1 MVLVGFF
8 LSQRRINPASSFI
21 NTFDLEPAGD
31 ASATTDAPLEGFLTL
46 TAGDDGSVTIERT
59 GLRLVEGETANL
71 VATIIDDKVTIEEKK
86 GKVSALGGK
95 ETYYNMNMNGVIKIM
110 RSMGN
115 NDQYWVSADGAKRL
129 GNYVIVAANLN
140 THPRGSIVD
149 TSLGKGIVCDT
160 GGFAKKNAEQID
172 IATSW

>member
-1 MVLVGFF
+1 MDFTSIEFYTIAFVVAMVLVGFF

-31 ASATTDAPLEGFLTL
+31 ASAATDAPLEGSLTL

-95 ETYYNMNMNGVIKIM
+95 ETYYKGKVKVNYFLPNNKVYVRYDSTVTGQWCKFAFKNFP
-110 RSMGN
+110 GN
-115 NDQYWVSADGAKRL
+115 
-129 GNYVIVAANLN
+129 
-140 THPRGSIVD
+140 
-149 TSLGKGIVCDT
+149 
-160 GGFAKKNAEQID
+160 
-172 IATSW
+172 IATHELRY